1 VLDTAIFTPAVDHA
15 VCTLKEA
22 GSPSDFARLQEEW
35 GELLSSSDS
44 DCLFLTWEWLHT
56 WWTHLA
62 EDRVL
67 SLLTV
72 RRGGE
77 LIGLAPFCL
86 RPRRLRQGRP
96 FQQIE
101 FLGSGQVGSDYLDV
115 IARANCEADV
125 REALA
130 AHFTKRPTL
139 LKWTQLKRFGSL
151 AAGTASDLSR
161 QGWTAVEAK
170 TNTCPFISLNNLSWD
185 SYIAGLGASH
195 RYDLRRKWNRLH
207 RDYVVRFEQVETQRR
222 CRQSIDLLIEQHNTR
237 WRERGGSDAFH
248 TTALIGFHREFA
260 QIALERGWLRLYVLW
275 LNERPAA
282 HLYGFRYRNVFYFYQ
297 SSFDSTFEKY
307 SVGMILMG
315 HAIKS
320 AIEEG
325 ASEFDLLHGTEA
337 YKSHWSRE
345 NRDLVRIEL
354 FPPGDLGKFY
364 QSSFAAARKLRAVSR
379 RVRRENSIL

>member
-1 VLDTAIFTPAVDHA
+1 VLDTAISPSAVDPA
-15 VCTLKEA
+15 VCTRKEVSSLSA
-22 GSPSDFARLQEEW
+22 FTSLQEDW
-35 GELLSSSDS
+35 GELLASSHS
-44 DCLFLTWEWLHT
+44 DCLFLTWEWIHT

-77 LIGLAPFCL
+77 LIGLGPFCL
-86 RPRRLRQGRP
+86 RPRCLRQGRP

-139 LKWTQLKRFGSL
+139 LKWTQLKSFGSS
-151 AAGTASDLSR
+151 AAGVAADLSR

-170 TNTCPFISLNNLSWD
+170 TNACPFISLNNLSWD
-185 SYIAGLGASH
+185 SYIAGLGATH
-195 RYDLRRKWNRLH
+195 RYDFRRKWSRLH
-207 RDYVVRFEQVETQRR
+207 RDHIVRFEQVETQQR
-222 CRQSIDLLIEQHNTR
+222 CHEAIELLIEQHNTR
-237 WRERGGSDAFH
+237 WRGRGGSDAFH
-248 TTALIGFHREFA
+248 TTALITFHREFA
-260 QIALERGWLRLYVLW
+260 QIALKRGWLRLYVLW
-275 LNERPAA
+275 LNEKPAA

-297 SSFDSTFEKY
+297 SSFDATFEKY
-307 SVGMILMG
+307 SVGLILMG

-325 ASEFDLLHGTEA
+325 TSEFDLLHGTEA

-345 NRDLVRIEL
+345 SRDLIRLEL
-354 FPPGDLGKFY
+354 FPPGALGRIY
-364 QSSFAAARKLRAVSR
+364 RSSFVAARKLRCVLR
-379 RVRRENSIL
+379 KNPVL